1 MTPKTRVRELRPR
14 TLPESMQVG
23 KVRQMDHQLAYFAR
37 PDGVTLAYG
46 TAGKGPP
53 LVLAMGWTT
62 HLDWFF
68 RHPATLLFEPLT
80 HHVQL
85 ITFDKHGTG
94 LSDRDRTEFTLDSE
108 VYDIEALVD
117 HLRLDQFFL
126 MGMSE
131 GGLAAA
137 AYAAKHQS
145 RVKKLVLY
153 STTANGPEL
162 GPEQFKESF
171 VNLIRSAWGMG
182 SRSITD
188 MIAPDASKEEQEEFA
203 RAQREAASA
212 ETAADLMDMLY
223 HTDTRSLLP
232 QIEAQTL
239 VIHRRS
245 SRAFPPRNGREL
257 AAGIPNSRAVIIAGV
272 AHYPP
277 TPGDPNTIDVVNE
290 ILDFLVPG
298 AEALAVRHKDTFRT
312 VMFTDIEASTQLVA
326 RLGDTAAR
334 DILRRHESVCRRAVA
349 EHGGVEIKT
358 MGDGFMVS
366 FASASAALDAAIDI
380 QRRLTDEF
388 ADAQEEVKIRIG
400 IHAGEPIAEDDDLHG
415 TAVIMASRIMA
426 TAGGDEIMVSSL
438 MRELVAGR
446 DYRFIG
452 RGQRSLKGFD
462 QPVPLF
468 ELDWRHIGHAS
479 AAVTAMHTLEER
491 IGNTPQSGKWHQLTS
506 EQVGQYAVATADPD
520 ANDGVV
526 PPMLLVSL
534 LTHLVSSVP
543 GTELPTDGLLM
554 GINYGFESLRFGE
567 PVAVESRARA
577 FLAIKAVEHRDTAVH
592 VTWAVSVEAEG
603 LNDPA
608 LTAEWLIRAQYTT

>member
-1 MTPKTRVRELRPR
+1 MPVGRVHD
-14 TLPESMQVG
+14 
-23 KVRQMDHQLAYFAR
+23 MDHQLAYFAR

-46 TAGKGPP
+46 TAGEGPP
-53 LVLAMGWTT
+53 LVLVMGWTT
-62 HLDWFF
+62 HLEWFF

-85 ITFDKHGTG
+85 ITFDKHGSG

-117 HLRLDQFFL
+117 RLKLDQFHL

-137 AYAAKHQS
+137 AYAAKHPN

-153 STTANGPEL
+153 STTANGPAL
-162 GPEQFKESF
+162 GPDQFKESF

-182 SRSITD
+182 SKSISD
-188 MIAPDASKEEQEEFA
+188 MIAPDASKEDQEDFA

-212 ETAADLMDMLY
+212 DTAADLMDLLY
-223 HTDTRSLLP
+223 HTDIRSLLP
-232 QIEAQTL
+232 QIQAETL

-257 AAGIPNSRAVIIAGV
+257 AAGITNSRAVIINGV

-277 TPGDPNTIDVVNE
+277 TPGDPHTIDVVNE

-298 AEALAVRHKDTFRT
+298 AEALAVRHTATFRT
-312 VMFTDIEASTQLVA
+312 VMFTDIEASTQMVA

-334 DILRRHESVCRRAVA
+334 ETLRRHESVCRRAVA

-366 FASASAALDAAIDI
+366 FASASAALDAAIDM
-380 QRRLTDEF
+380 QRGLIDEF
-388 ADAQEEVKIRIG
+388 ADTQEEIKIRIG

-426 TAGGDEIMVSSL
+426 TADGDEIMVSSL
-438 MRELVAGR
+438 VRELVAGR

-452 RGQRSLKGFD
+452 RGQQLLKGFD

-468 ELDWRHIGHAS
+468 ELDWRHTGPVSS
-479 AAVTAMHTLEER
+479 AAAATRALEER
-491 IGNTPQSGKWHQLTS
+491 ITGTPRSGEWHQLTP
-506 EQVGQYAVATADPD
+506 EQRGQYASATSDPGADD
-520 ANDGVV
+520 EVV
-526 PPMLLVSL
+526 PPMMLVSL
-534 LTHLVSSVP
+534 LTHLVSSIP
-543 GTELPTDGLLM
+543 GTELPADGLLM

-567 PVAVESRARA
+567 PVAVGSRARA
-577 FLAIKAVEHRDTAVH
+577 FLAIKAVDHRDTAVH
-592 VTWAVSVEAEG
+592 VRWDVSVEVEG
-603 LNDPA
+603 MDDPA

>member
-1 MTPKTRVRELRPR
+1 
-14 TLPESMQVG
+14 
-23 KVRQMDHQLAYFAR
+23 MDHQLAYFAR

-46 TAGKGPP
+46 TTGEGPP
-53 LVLAMGWTT
+53 LVLVMGWTT
-62 HLDWFF
+62 HLEWFF

-80 HHVQL
+80 HHVEL
-85 ITFDKHGTG
+85 ITFDKHGSG

-108 VYDIEALVD
+108 VYDIESLVD

-126 MGMSE
+126 MGVSE

-137 AYAAKHQS
+137 AYAAKHPN
-145 RVKKLVLY
+145 RVQQLVLY
-153 STTANGPEL
+153 STTANGPAL
-162 GPEQFKESF
+162 GPDPFKKSF
-171 VNLIRSAWGMG
+171 VDLIRSAWGMG
-182 SRSITD
+182 SKSIAD
-188 MIAPDASKEEQEEFA
+188 MIVPDASKEEQDEFA

-212 ETAADLMDMLY
+212 EIAANLMDMLY

-232 QIEAQTL
+232 QIQAETL

-257 AAGIPNSRAVIIAGV
+257 AAGIPNSRAVIINGV

-298 AEALAVRHKDTFRT
+298 AKALAVRQKDTFRT

-334 DILRRHESVCRRAVA
+334 DILRRHETVCRRAVA

-366 FASASAALDAAIDI
+366 FASTSAAMDAAIDI
-380 QRRLTDEF
+380 QRGLADEF

-426 TAGGDEIMVSSL
+426 TASGDEIMVSSL
-438 MRELVAGR
+438 VRELVAGR

-452 RGQRSLKGFD
+452 RGPRALKGFD
-462 QPVPLF
+462 QPVPLY
-468 ELDWRHIGHAS
+468 ELDWRHVEPVS
-479 AAVTAMHTLEER
+479 AAAAATLALDER
-491 IGNTPQSGKWHQLTS
+491 VGNTHQSGEWHQLTS
-506 EQVGQYAVATADPD
+506 EQVGRYAAATADPN
-520 ANDGVV
+520 AKDGVA
-526 PPMLLVSL
+526 PPMLIVSL
-534 LTHLVSSVP
+534 LTHLVSSVA
-543 GTELPTDGLLM
+543 GTDVPADGLLM
-554 GINYGFESLRFGE
+554 GINYGFDSLRFGE
-567 PVAVESRARA
+567 PVATGSRVRAYSTIKTVER
-577 FLAIKAVEHRDTAVH
+577 RDTAVH
-592 VTWAVSVEAEG
+592 VTWEVSVAVEG
-603 LNDPA
+603 LQDRA
-608 LTAEWLIRAQYTT
+608 LTAEWLIRAQYRT

>member
-1 MTPKTRVRELRPR
+1 
-14 TLPESMQVG
+14 
-23 KVRQMDHQLAYFAR
+23 MDHQLAYFAR

-46 TAGKGPP
+46 SAGEGPP
-53 LVLAMGWTT
+53 LVLVMGWTT
-62 HLDWFF
+62 HLEWFF

-85 ITFDKHGTG
+85 ITFDKHGSG

-117 HLRLDQFFL
+117 HLRLDTFFL

-137 AYAAKHQS
+137 AYAAKYPK
-145 RVKKLVLY
+145 RVEKLILY
-153 STTANGPEL
+153 STTANGPAL
-162 GPEQFKESF
+162 GPDQFKESF
-171 VNLIRSAWGMG
+171 VSLIRSAWGMG
-182 SRSITD
+182 SKSITD
-188 MIAPDASKEEQEEFA
+188 MVAPDASKEEQAEFA

-212 ETAADLMDMLY
+212 EVAADLMDMLY
-223 HTDTRSLLP
+223 HTDIRSQLP
-232 QIEAQTL
+232 QIQAETL

-257 AAGIPNSRAVIIAGV
+257 AAGIPNSRAAIIDGI

-298 AEALAVRHKDTFRT
+298 AEALAVRHVDTFRT

-326 RLGDTAAR
+326 RLGDAAAR
-334 DILRRHESVCRRAVA
+334 DILRRHESVCRRAIT

-358 MGDGFMVS
+358 MGDGLMVS
-366 FASASAALDAAIDI
+366 FVSASAALDAAIDI
-380 QRRLTDEF
+380 QRGLTDEF
-388 ADAQEEVKIRIG
+388 MDSQEEVKIRIG

-426 TAGGDEIMVSSL
+426 TADGDEIMVSSL
-438 MRELVAGR
+438 VRELVAGR

-452 RGQRSLKGFD
+452 RGQRSLKGLA

-468 ELDWRHIGHAS
+468 ELDWRHIGPIS
-479 AAVTAMHTLEER
+479 TAAAAALALDER
-491 IGNTPQSGKWHQLTS
+491 IGNTPQSGEWHQLTS
-506 EQVGQYAVATADPD
+506 EQVGKYAAATTDPY
-520 ANDGVV
+520 ATDGAV
-526 PPMLLVSL
+526 PPMLLVSM

-543 GTELPTDGLLM
+543 DTELPTDGLLM

-567 PVAVESRARA
+567 PVPVRSRVRA
-577 FLAIKAVEHRDTAVH
+577 FSAIKAVERRDTAVH
-592 VTWAVSVEAEG
+592 ATWEVSVDVEG

-608 LTAEWLIRAQYTT
+608 LTAEWLIRAQYTN

>member
-1 MTPKTRVRELRPR
+1 MQVGRVRE
-14 TLPESMQVG
+14 
-23 KVRQMDHQLAYFAR
+23 MDHQLAYFAR

-46 TAGKGPP
+46 TAGEGPP
-53 LVLAMGWTT
+53 LVLVMGWTT
-62 HLDWFF
+62 HLEWFF

-80 HHVQL
+80 RHVQL
-85 ITFDKHGTG
+85 ITFDKHGSG

-117 HLRLDQFFL
+117 HLGLDRFFL

-137 AYAAKHQS
+137 AYAAKHPDHVE
-145 RVKKLVLY
+145 RLVLY
-153 STTANGPEL
+153 STTANGPAL
-162 GPEQFKESF
+162 GPDQFKESF

-182 SRSITD
+182 SKSISD

-212 ETAADLMDMLY
+212 DIAADLMDMLY
-223 HTDTRSLLP
+223 HTDIRSLLP
-232 QIEAQTL
+232 QIQAQTL

-257 AAGIPNSRAVIIAGV
+257 AAGIPNSRAVIINGV

-298 AEALAVRHKDTFRT
+298 AEALAVRHTDTFRT

-326 RLGDTAAR
+326 RLGDSAAR
-334 DILRRHESVCRRAVA
+334 DILRRQESVCRRAVA
-349 EHGGVEIKT
+349 EHGGIEIKT

-366 FASASAALDAAIDI
+366 FPSASAALDTAIDI
-380 QRRLTDEF
+380 QRGLTDEF
-388 ADAQEEVKIRIG
+388 AFGQEIVKMRIG

-426 TAGGDEIMVSSL
+426 TASGDEIMVSSL
-438 MRELVAGR
+438 VRELVAGR
-446 DYRFIG
+446 DYRFMG
-452 RGQRSLKGFD
+452 RGQRLLKGFD

-468 ELDWRHIGHAS
+468 ELDWRHVGPVS
-479 AAVTAMHTLEER
+479 TAAAATLALDER
-491 IGNTPQSGKWHQLTS
+491 ISSTPKSGEWQQLTS
-506 EQVGQYAVATADPD
+506 ERVRQYAAATADPT
-520 ANDGVV
+520 ANVGVV

-543 GTELPTDGLLM
+543 DTDLPTDGLLM

-567 PVAVESRARA
+567 PVEVGSRARA
-577 FLAIKAVEHRDTAVH
+577 FSAIKAVERRDTAVH
-592 VTWAVSVEAEG
+592 VTWDVSVEVEG
-603 LNDPA
+603 INDPA

>member
-1 MTPKTRVRELRPR
+1 
-14 TLPESMQVG
+14 
-23 KVRQMDHQLAYFAR
+23 MDHQLAYFAR

-46 TAGKGPP
+46 TTGKGPP
-53 LVLAMGWTT
+53 LVLVMGWTT
-62 HLDWFF
+62 HLEWFF

-80 HHVQL
+80 HHVHL
-85 ITFDKHGTG
+85 ITFDKHGSG

-117 HLRLDQFFL
+117 HLGLDQFFL

-137 AYAAKHQS
+137 AYAAKHPK
-145 RVKKLVLY
+145 RVEKLVLY
-153 STTANGPEL
+153 STTANGPAL
-162 GPEQFKESF
+162 GPDQFKESF

-182 SRSITD
+182 SKSITD
-188 MIAPDASKEEQEEFA
+188 MVAPDASKQEQAEFA

-212 ETAADLMDMLY
+212 DIAADLMDMLY
-223 HTDTRSLLP
+223 HTDTRPLLP
-232 QIEAQTL
+232 QIQAQTL

-257 AAGIPNSRAVIIAGV
+257 AAGIPNSRAVIINGV

-298 AEALAVRHKDTFRT
+298 AEAVAVRQKDTFRT
-312 VMFTDIEASTQLVA
+312 VMFTDIEASTQLVS
-326 RLGDTAAR
+326 RLGDAAAR
-334 DILRRHESVCRRAVA
+334 DIVRRHESVCRRAVA

-366 FASASAALDAAIDI
+366 FSSASAALDAAIDI
-380 QRRLTDEF
+380 QRGLTDEF
-388 ADAQEEVKIRIG
+388 ADAQEGIKLRIG
-400 IHAGEPIAEDDDLHG
+400 IHAGEPLAEDDDLHG
-415 TAVIMASRIMA
+415 TAVIMASRIMT

-438 MRELVAGR
+438 VRELVAGR

-452 RGQRSLKGFD
+452 RGQHSLKGFG

-468 ELDWRHIGHAS
+468 ELDWRHIGAIS
-479 AAVTAMHTLEER
+479 TATAAALVLDER
-491 IGNTPQSGKWHQLTS
+491 IGNTPQSGEWHQLTS
-506 EQVGQYAVATADPD
+506 EQVGKYVAATADRD
-520 ANDGVV
+520 TNDGVV

-543 GTELPTDGLLM
+543 DTELPADGLLM

-567 PVAVESRARA
+567 PVPVGSRARA
-577 FLAIKAVEHRDTAVH
+577 FSAIKAVERRDTAVH
-592 VTWAVSVEAEG
+592 VTWEVSVEVEG
-603 LNDPA
+603 RDDTA